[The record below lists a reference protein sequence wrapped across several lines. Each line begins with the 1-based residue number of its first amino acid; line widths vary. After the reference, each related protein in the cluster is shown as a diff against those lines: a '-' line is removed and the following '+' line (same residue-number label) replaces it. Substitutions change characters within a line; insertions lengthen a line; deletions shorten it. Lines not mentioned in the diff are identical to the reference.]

1 MHFVPALVST
11 IREFRKIQMTGP
23 DLKTGHLGS
32 RQEPAVCAKHSGR
45 IDGIHAMA
53 EFSADGLALL
63 VIEVKL
69 EAGIKDPACSFRTAL
84 LTFPLA

>member
-11 IREFRKIQMTGP
+11 IREFRKIQMPGP

-32 RQEPAVCAKHSGR
+32 RKEPVVCAKHSGR

-53 EFSADGLALL
+53 EFRADGLALL
-63 VIEVKL
+63 
-69 EAGIKDPACSFRTAL
+69 CY
-84 LTFPLA
+84 